1 MSLLTLDTANAKT
14 NLHQHPFQLDHALSD
29 HQLFTLERLVDLAS
43 KMPRDKIE
51 YNSGK
56 VDINQDPDTTPQ
68 VNLEPAQVIR
78 EIETCGAW
86 LVIKNV
92 ESEPAYRAL
101 LAEFIGE
108 LSDASGLEAEMFE
121 DLQGFIF
128 ISSAGSTTPFHIDA
142 EENIL
147 VQISGDKKVHVF
159 ENEDRSLVSEGE
171 MEISPDGHRNMHY
184 QPSHEERAAVFN
196 LKEGDAVHIP
206 YMQPHWVG
214 TGERY
219 CISMAMTWKT
229 PEVRRLNKIR
239 FMNGTLRRYGWVQ
252 NPPGHSALADG
263 AKVLMHDMVR
273 AVLDPI
279 RRSEKARRWLRGL
292 IYGRKAN
299 YYYEAG
305 HKA

>member
-1 MSLLTLDTANAKT
+1 MSLLTLDTAKAKT

-29 HQLFTLERLVDLAS
+29 HQLFTLERLVELAS

-56 VDINQDPDTTPQ
+56 VAINQDPDSTPQ
-68 VNLEPAQVIR
+68 VNLEPAQVVR

-92 ESEPAYRAL
+92 ESEPAYRDL

-108 LSDASGLEAEMFE
+108 LAEASGLDAELFE

-263 AKVLMHDMVR
+263 AKVLMHDLAR

>member
-1 MSLLTLDTANAKT
+1 MSLLTLDTAKAKT
-14 NLHQHPFQLDHALSD
+14 NLHQHPFQLDHTLSD
-29 HQLFTLERLVDLAS
+29 HQLFTLERLVELAS

-56 VDINQDPDTTPQ
+56 VAINQDPDSTPQ
-68 VNLEPAQVIR
+68 VNLEPAQVIE

-92 ESEPAYRAL
+92 ESESAYQAL

-108 LSDASGLEAEMFE
+108 LAGASGLDAELFE

-263 AKVLMHDMVR
+263 AKVLMHDLVR

-305 HKA
+305 NNA